1 MICDSLWRSRK
12 RYVSSIFRRFQALQA
27 NAHNYFS
34 VKGMPCMS
42 NSIFANISS
51 SIMWRVWRE
60 AFHRLSVVF
69 LIKWKPRF
77 RRKGSTVLY
86 IWLKIIKFF
95 TRLIETFQHTSRTCV
110 VLLKVKSF
118 TYSSERISTNRCFPF
133 TFFGRI
139 EPLCSSKTWSFQVQ
153 FNMDRGWSCGSY
165 SNAGDNYCI
174 LSHQV
179 RIPFSLF
186 SFLFFNF
193 SFSSLLVLFFL
204 QNIKRCCSLPHVR
217 ISKTVLDSGF
227 QAVESGLQVL
237 DSSLC
242 QWNLDSGFQSL
253 VWFGILS
260 CIPDSK
266 AQDSGFHKQSFPWLR
281 IPEEKIS
288 WIPESKFPYK
298 GQRVQKLIGFG
309 LKQKTKNKKDWK

>member
-1 MICDSLWRSRK
+1 
-12 RYVSSIFRRFQALQA
+12 
-27 NAHNYFS
+27 
-34 VKGMPCMS
+34 
-42 NSIFANISS
+42 
-51 SIMWRVWRE
+51 
-60 AFHRLSVVF
+60 
-69 LIKWKPRF
+69 
-77 RRKGSTVLY
+77 
-86 IWLKIIKFF
+86 
-95 TRLIETFQHTSRTCV
+95 
-110 VLLKVKSF
+110 
-118 TYSSERISTNRCFPF
+118 
-133 TFFGRI
+133 
-139 EPLCSSKTWSFQVQ
+139 
-153 FNMDRGWSCGSY
+153 MDRGWSCGSY

-193 SFSSLLVLFFL
+193 SSSSLLVLFFP

-253 VWFGILS
+253 VWFRNLELYSGFQS
-260 CIPDSK
+260 P
-266 AQDSGFHKQSFPWLR
+266 GFHKQSFPWLR

-298 GQRVQKLIGFG
+298 GQRVQKLIGFD
-309 LKQKTKNKKDWK
+309 LKQKTKKTGNKRIS